1 MIEKIK
7 QIQNGII
14 SIYTNKYDL
23 NVFYAGKYIDNDK
36 KYLMIHSV
44 NPNGE
49 DDGLMCIKITDIYR
63 VDYDGEYEK
72 NLFLKSKFSNYD
84 ITLKDNFLRDLLE
97 YAKNKKYIV
106 ELQMYNNDENCVIGY
121 VQEIDNEHVVINIVN
136 ESGSIEGETIVM
148 LESISLVGCNGC
160 QSK

>member
-36 KYLMIHSV
+36 KYLMIQSV

-49 DDGLMCIKITDIYR
+49 EDGLMCIKITDIY
-63 VDYDGEYEK
+63 
-72 NLFLKSKFSNYD
+72 
-84 ITLKDNFLRDLLE
+84 
-97 YAKNKKYIV
+97 NKKST
-106 ELQMYNNDENCVIGY
+106 LY
-121 VQEIDNEHVVINIVN
+121 VPFMIKLLVLHVLILIC
-136 ESGSIEGETIVM
+136 
-148 LESISLVGCNGC
+148 LLV
-160 QSK
+160 